1 MPSSYALRSNAGNST
16 DVLAIVAPGQG
27 AQTPGFLGPWL
38 EVPTFADRLNWLSA
52 VSGLDLGHYGTEA
65 EAETIRDTAI
75 AQPLLVAAGLLA
87 ALELFP
93 HPADGYPL
101 IGVVAGHSVGE
112 ITAAAGVGVL
122 SAEQAMVFVRERGRA
137 MAEASA
143 ATPTSM
149 TAIIGGDPDDVLA
162 ALAAHGLTAA
172 NNNGSGQIVAAGTK
186 DQLAALAGSP
196 PARARLIELSVA
208 GAFHTVHMQLAVAR
222 LAALARAISTHDPR
236 TRLLSNA
243 DGQVVHDG
251 REVLTRLVGQV
262 ASPVRW
268 DLCMAAMGDL
278 GVTGLLEMPPAGT
291 LTGIAKRNL
300 KGVEAF
306 ALNTPDQLEGAME
319 FVQKHGGAASAS
331 PIAGNPTW
339 RLIVSPGKGQF
350 IRTEDIEADT
360 ILPNHSTVGMVKNR
374 RDEMP
379 VNAPHGGIVVE
390 WLVEDGDPVSPGQ
403 PLLRLHPTVES
414 ADATEVTR

>member
-1 MPSSYALRSNAGNST
+1 M
-16 DVLAIVAPGQG
+16 LAIVAPGQG

-38 EVPTFADRLNWLSA
+38 ELPSFADRLNWLSA
-52 VSGLDLGHYGTEA
+52 VSSLDLRHYGTEA
-65 EAETIRDTAI
+65 DAETIRDTAI

-93 HPADGYPL
+93 HPADAYPL
-101 IGVVAGHSVGE
+101 VGVVAGHSVGE
-112 ITAAAGVGVL
+112 LTAAAGVGVL

-149 TAIIGGDPDDVLA
+149 TAVIGGDVDEVLA

-172 NNNGSGQIVAAGTK
+172 NNNGSGQLVAAGTK
-186 DQLAALAGSP
+186 DQLAALAANP
-196 PARARLIELSVA
+196 PTPARLIELSVA
-208 GAFHTVHMQLAVAR
+208 GAFHTAHMEPAVAR

-251 REVLTRLVGQV
+251 REVLRRLVRQV

-268 DLCMAAMGDL
+268 DLCMAAMSDL

-300 KGVEAF
+300 KGVESF
-306 ALNTPDQLEGAME
+306 ALNSPDQLEEAIE
-319 FVQKHGGAASAS
+319 FVHKHGAAASAS
-331 PIAGNPTW
+331 PLPGNPSW
-339 RLIVSPGKGQF
+339 RLVVSPGKGQF
-350 IRTEDIEADT
+350 VRTEDIETDT
-360 ILPNHSTVGMVKNR
+360 LLPSDSTVGMVKNF
-374 RDEMP
+374 RDDMP

-390 WLVEDGDPVSPGQ
+390 WLVEDGDPVAPGQ